1 MWSGK
6 NGVSCLNL
14 KWSRQAQPGE
24 AVDMGSSERLASWP
38 GVSEKYCRGRGQG
51 RSLAMLTRE

>member
-24 AVDMGSSERLASWP
+24 AVDVGAAPLP
-38 GVSEKYCRGRGQG
+38 GVSEKYCQGWGQG
-51 RSLAMLTRE
+51 RSLAMPMCE